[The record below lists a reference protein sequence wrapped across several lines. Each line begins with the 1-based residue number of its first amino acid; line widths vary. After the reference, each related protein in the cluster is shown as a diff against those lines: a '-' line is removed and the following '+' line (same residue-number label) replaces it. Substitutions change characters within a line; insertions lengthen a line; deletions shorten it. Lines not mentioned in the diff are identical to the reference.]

1 MPMQHTNQETH
12 RCIFLLA
19 GEASGDL
26 YGGMLIQAL
35 LEQEPGLKIIAWGG
49 EHMEKAGAQLL
60 RHYKTMAFMGILEV
74 VKNLGTIQGL
84 FRECEEV
91 LQSHQ
96 PDAFVGI
103 DYPGFNLKMAKKA
116 KQMGLATHHYISPS
130 LWAWNKRRVHT
141 IRKHIDQLHVILPF
155 EKQWFSNHDVD
166 VNWVGHPLLELES
179 MEGVNRSEH
188 AGNISSYGQS
198 QAPLLA
204 LIPGSRKQEV
214 ERLLPVFLKAAQQL
228 PQFTAVVSGA
238 PGLEKEDYQLATD
251 QGIEIRFGAMRSL
264 MHASSVGLVTS
275 GTATLEAALLG
286 MPQVICYRTSG
297 LTYHIA
303 KLLARTPWIG
313 LPNILLQKHVVP
325 ERIQQDCDHRT
336 LVEDIN
342 KLHDGEALLSNGRQQ
357 LDQLQ
362 PLRNQLQGSGRPSAQ
377 VADAILNHRP
387 RKA

>member
-1 MPMQHTNQETH
+1 MQNTNQETH

-26 YGGMLIQAL
+26 YGGMLIKAL
-35 LEQEPGLKIIAWGG
+35 LKQEPGLKIIAWGG

-60 RHYKTMAFMGILEV
+60 RHYKTMAFMGFLEV

-96 PDAFVGI
+96 PEAIVGI

-116 KQMGLATHHYISPS
+116 KHMGLATHHYISPS

-155 EKQWFSNHDVD
+155 EKQWFSNHGVE

-179 MEGVNRSEH
+179 TEVRNRSEH
-188 AGNISSYGQS
+188 AENNANHGQS
-198 QAPLLA
+198 HRPILA
-204 LIPGSRKQEV
+204 LVPGSRKQEV
-214 ERLLPVFLKAAQQL
+214 ERMLPVFLKVAQQL
-228 PQFTAVVSGA
+228 PQFTAIVSGA
-238 PGLEKEDYQLATD
+238 PGLEKEDYQSASD
-251 QGIEIRFGAMRSL
+251 QGIEIRFGTMRSL
-264 MHASSVGLVTS
+264 MHLSSVGLVTS

-297 LTYHIA
+297 VTFQIA
-303 KLLARTPWIG
+303 KRLARTPWIG
-313 LPNILLQKHVVP
+313 LPNILLQKSIVP
-325 ERIQQDCDHRT
+325 ERIQQDCDART
-336 LVEDIN
+336 LVKDIK
-342 KLHDGEALLSNGRQQ
+342 KLHDGQALLPDGRQQ
-357 LDQLQ
+357 LDHLED
-362 PLRNQLQGSGRPSAQ
+362 LRNQLQGSGIPSVQ